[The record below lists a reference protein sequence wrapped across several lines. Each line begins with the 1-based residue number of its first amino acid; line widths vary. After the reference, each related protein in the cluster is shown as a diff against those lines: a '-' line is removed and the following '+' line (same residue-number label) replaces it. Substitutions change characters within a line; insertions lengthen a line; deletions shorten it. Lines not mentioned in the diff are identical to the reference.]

1 MNRLKKKIFICN
13 FTKTISSA
21 VLTAIAI
28 NIIMTNAT
36 KFALIEGILPLVSA
50 IIIVA
55 VIDLYE
61 YRCEKEDEVN
71 IDELEERI
79 KKLEA
84 DKWKAKY
91 SLPFQHSRTSIQNAI
106 KAFTSWK
113 TLKII
118 FYSLI
123 MSKAMTVHVQEMK

>member
-1 MNRLKKKIFICN
+1 MEDIVIMNRLKKKILICN

-84 DKWKAKY
+84 DK
-91 SLPFQHSRTSIQNAI
+91 
-106 KAFTSWK
+106 
-113 TLKII
+113 
-118 FYSLI
+118 
-123 MSKAMTVHVQEMK
+123 